1 MYENI
6 SEYLQRPGTYG
17 IPEKVRPMLSLIV
30 RKIMSSSAYALSF
43 TLQRFVERL
52 EHYKVTGELL
62 SAMSTVENDYEV
74 TLDEEKDEINEG
86 LNPAISD
93 AIDLEIAELRMYQE
107 QAKSIVNETKAKQ
120 LLVALEKTFHK
131 NEMLGAPKKALIF
144 TESRRTQE
152 YLKSFLQNNGYKEKA
167 FALMAQT
174 MMMILNLS
182 IENGYLYMQVLNVYQ
197 EEQL

>member
-1 MYENI
+1 
-6 SEYLQRPGTYG
+6 
-17 IPEKVRPMLSLIV
+17 MLSLIV

-131 NEMLGAPKKALIF
+131 NEILGAPKRL
-144 TESRRTQE
+144 
-152 YLKSFLQNNGYKEKA
+152 
-167 FALMAQT
+167 
-174 MMMILNLS
+174 
-182 IENGYLYMQVLNVYQ
+182 
-197 EEQL
+197 

>member
-1 MYENI
+1 
-6 SEYLQRPGTYG
+6 
-17 IPEKVRPMLSLIV
+17 MLSLIV

-120 LLVALEKTFHK
+120 LLVALEKDI
-131 NEMLGAPKKALIF
+131 P
-144 TESRRTQE
+144 
-152 YLKSFLQNNGYKEKA
+152 
-167 FALMAQT
+167 
-174 MMMILNLS
+174 
-182 IENGYLYMQVLNVYQ
+182 
-197 EEQL
+197 